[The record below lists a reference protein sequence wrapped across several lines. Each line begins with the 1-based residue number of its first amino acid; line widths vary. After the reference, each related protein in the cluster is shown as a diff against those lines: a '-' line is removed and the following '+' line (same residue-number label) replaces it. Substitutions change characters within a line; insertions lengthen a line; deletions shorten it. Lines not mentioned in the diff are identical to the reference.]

1 MNQEL
6 IEFCELYNLPLE
18 HLGAT
23 LKDPKVIPMIR
34 GKAFEFSVKD
44 RLSQILN
51 SSIWHVSKPFVN
63 PQLGSHDQDVL
74 IKHIPTGIQITI
86 ECKLSAKGEY
96 KQFENESI
104 FKIKCMRSRTL
115 GAELVQRLAPLR
127 GVSEES
133 LSVHND
139 QYMPGDFDLVIT
151 SLANAF
157 YSTNEE
163 GIFIWSPSH
172 VGQLFLETKYGA
184 GLSDTQYQN
193 AAFNDMYV
201 ARSSDLR
208 ISSHTGVLCTR
219 RRCLNKTDCGFIPNY
234 PLLTIN
240 HTSLQDPSNRWIHIS
255 NIESLLLGFIQ
266 R

>member
-1 MNQEL
+1 
-6 IEFCELYNLPLE
+6 
-18 HLGAT
+18 
-23 LKDPKVIPMIR
+23 
-34 GKAFEFSVKD
+34 
-44 RLSQILN
+44 
-51 SSIWHVSKPFVN
+51 
-63 PQLGSHDQDVL
+63 
-74 IKHIPTGIQITI
+74 
-86 ECKLSAKGEY
+86 
-96 KQFENESI
+96 
-104 FKIKCMRSRTL
+104 MRSRTL